1 MPYTR
6 SYGSDE
12 VEIPAGGKLHLKA
25 LDDDRYRALFEPR
38 DIPLDHNNTMRT
50 RADWAQRH
58 IEYVH
63 GTPISEMDANITV
76 STEEGPEVG
85 LREISAEKLNEVTGG
100 PRCQGERVN
109 HILEG
114 QDDQVRYIAI
124 HSEGYGVSLE
134 GYGVS
139 PESEEDYN
147 MEVVF
152 PRDMIEDAVELICE
166 SAIQPAEYRPR
177 HKPQLQQNIV
187 EVLEG

>member
-1 MPYTR
+1 MVPYTYPY
-6 SYGSDE
+6 SGDE

-38 DIPLDHNNTMRT
+38 DINLDHNNTMRT

-134 GYGVS
+134 GRDVYT
-139 PESEEDYN
+139 
-147 MEVVF
+147 METVF
-152 PRDMIEDAVELICE
+152 PRDMIEDAVEFICE

-187 EVLEG
+187 EVLEE